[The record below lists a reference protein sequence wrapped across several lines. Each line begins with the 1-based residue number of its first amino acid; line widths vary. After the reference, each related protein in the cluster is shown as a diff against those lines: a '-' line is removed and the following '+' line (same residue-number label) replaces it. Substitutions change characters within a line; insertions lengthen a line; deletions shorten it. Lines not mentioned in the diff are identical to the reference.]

1 MKKYILAGGF
11 LLASLYISGQE
22 AVHFPDDFTPSLAGK
37 EVVIQNPMYV
47 TETYF
52 SRPSGDITVSYEVL
66 KIPTELVF
74 PGSPEYFDLRRMNN
88 EGKLTLKGTYSYVN
102 AQHTL
107 RIGSHTEY
115 LRGYVAYDGSRYSL
129 APAEKPLFTGNE
141 RTTAPASVGNGNMK
155 IVNLNL
161 EYFMA
166 SPQNWGHSNG
176 AKDKAAFGRQ
186 RAKILAA
193 LEAMDADVYAL
204 CEVEEGDVAIK
215 NLTDGLN
222 EVTASRKYKYVNDY
236 DKVVTSYTKNIFIY
250 NSERVTPYLSMN
262 RYTGYL
268 PKRHIAQCFELRSNG
283 EKVIINL
290 NHFKAKSG
298 NGTGAN
304 ADQGDGQGVYN
315 ATRVQEARD
324 CLTFINSL
332 VSYYGDN
339 DILVV
344 GDLNAYSM
352 EDPVRIF
359 LNAGYA
365 SALEE
370 YSPDNYSY
378 VYRGEAGYL
387 DHSLYS
393 ATLASQI
400 TGAIAW
406 NINAD
411 EPDYM
416 GYAGTQYYSPTPYR
430 CSDHNPIITG
440 LALGGI
446 EGIDEITEKEE
457 LVISGNPSD
466 GYVVLQ
472 ASCIDRVE
480 VYAISGN
487 LIYSE
492 KNESAGPYF
501 VLPVTIFGKGI
512 FIVKAYRGKSVLTG
526 KMVLSLP

>member
-1 MKKYILAGGF
+1 MKKEF
-11 LLASLYISGQE
+11 LTGLFLFASLYLAGQK
-22 AVHFPDDFTPSLAGK
+22 AVRFPDDFTPSLAGT
-37 EVVIQNPMYV
+37 EVVIQNPAYV
-47 TETYF
+47 TETYY

-66 KIPTELVF
+66 KIPTEVVL
-74 PGSPEYFDLRRMNN
+74 PGSPEYFDLKRINN
-88 EGKLTLKGTYSYVN
+88 EGKLILKGTYSYVN
-102 AQHTL
+102 AENTL
-107 RIGSHTEY
+107 RVGSHTSY
-115 LRGYVAYDGSRYSL
+115 LQGYVSYDGRGYSL
-129 APAEKPLFTGNE
+129 APSQRPVFTGNE
-141 RTTAPASVGNGNMK
+141 RTAAPAAVGNC
-155 IVNLNL
+155 NLKVVSFNL

-166 SPQNWGHSNG
+166 SPQNWGYSNG
-176 AKDKAAFGRQ
+176 AKDQAAFERQ

-193 LEAMDADVYAL
+193 LKAIDADVYAL
-204 CEVEEGDVAIK
+204 CEVEEGDVAIR

-222 EVTASRKYKYVNDY
+222 QVTSSLKYKYVNDY

-250 NSERVTPYLSMN
+250 NSDRVTPYLSMN

-290 NHFKAKSG
+290 YHFKAKSG

-315 ATRVQEARD
+315 ATRVQEAKD

-344 GDLNAYSM
+344 GDLNAYSQ

-359 LNAGYA
+359 LDAGYI
-365 SALEE
+365 SALEQ

-393 ATLASQI
+393 STLTSQV
-400 TGAIAW
+400 TGAVAW

-430 CSDHNPIITG
+430 CSDHNPVITG
-440 LALGGI
+440 LLLGEGQGI
-446 EGIDEITEKEE
+446 GKVKACSE
-457 LVISGNPSD
+457 LLISGNAAE
-466 GYVVLQ
+466 GYLILQ
-472 ASCIDRVE
+472 ATCIDRIE
-480 VYAISGN
+480 VFGVSGRQIYSGN
-487 LIYSE
+487 
-492 KNESAGPYF
+492 NEMPGPYF
-501 VLPVTIFGKGI
+501 VLPVSSFSKGVY
-512 FIVKAYRGKSVLTG
+512 IVKVYQGRSILTG
-526 KMVLSLP
+526 KIILGCP